1 MIKCRLCR
9 GLLTVVS
16 DCLLI
21 DSTSDLRSA
30 SKEIEILADGLILA
44 LAAPKCIIVKIVICF
59 F

>member
-1 MIKCRLCR
+1 M
-9 GLLTVVS
+9 TVVS

-30 SKEIEILADGLILA
+30 SKEIKILANGLMLA
-44 LAAPKCIIVKIVICF
+44 LAAPERVIVKIVICF